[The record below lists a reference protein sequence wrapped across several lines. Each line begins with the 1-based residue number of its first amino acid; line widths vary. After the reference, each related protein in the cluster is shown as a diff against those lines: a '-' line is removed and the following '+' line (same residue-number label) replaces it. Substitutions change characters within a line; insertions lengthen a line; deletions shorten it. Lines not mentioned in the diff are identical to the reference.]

1 MVPDP
6 SPEAWVPIHG
16 VASSGAG
23 VGRMPDGRVVFV
35 HRTAPGD
42 QIRLAITETRPRWL
56 RGRLLQVME
65 AGSGRVSAPCPYF
78 SRCGGCTLQHLSAP
92 AQEDARVGWV
102 REALSR
108 IGKLDPLPDL
118 TFHATPHALGYR
130 NRATFTLRRLG
141 IGPRGGA
148 TRVVAGF
155 HAIDRPG
162 HLVDVG
168 GSTGAEAGCLLLEP
182 ALQELWSR
190 VREGWGPNAAAL
202 PAGESLR
209 LTLRVTEAREGLL
222 LIEGGHGPGKPE
234 VLLTRVPGLAAIWHR
249 PGNDGPPRLLAGS
262 DTLEERWMG
271 ESFPIRPGA
280 FLQVNR
286 EGARVLH
293 GLVLA
298 ALDAQP
304 KDTVVDAY
312 CGMGFYGRAI
322 ARLGAQV
329 IGLELDAEAVA
340 MGEARPV
347 PRLLLE
353 AGAVEAL
360 LAKHLPADRV
370 ILNPPRGGI
379 EVQVVEAL
387 LKAPP
392 RRLVYVSCDPA
403 TLARDLGRLAPAFR
417 IRQIQLVDLFPQTAH
432 VETVVTLDALDA

>member
-1 MVPDP
+1 
-6 SPEAWVPIHG
+6 
-16 VASSGAG
+16 
-23 VGRMPDGRVVFV
+23 
-35 HRTAPGD
+35 
-42 QIRLAITETRPRWL
+42 
-56 RGRLLQVME
+56 
-65 AGSGRVSAPCPYF
+65 
-78 SRCGGCTLQHLSAP
+78 
-92 AQEDARVGWV
+92 
-102 REALSR
+102 
-108 IGKLDPLPDL
+108 
-118 TFHATPHALGYR
+118 
-130 NRATFTLRRLG
+130 
-141 IGPRGGA
+141 
-148 TRVVAGF
+148 
-155 HAIDRPG
+155 
-162 HLVDVG
+162 
-168 GSTGAEAGCLLLEP
+168 
-182 ALQELWSR
+182 
-190 VREGWGPNAAAL
+190 
-202 PAGESLR
+202 
-209 LTLRVTEAREGLL
+209 
-222 LIEGGHGPGKPE
+222 
-234 VLLTRVPGLAAIWHR
+234 
-249 PGNDGPPRLLAGS
+249 LAGS